1 MLLVL
6 SSNISLSLEDIVCLI
21 VEWRASR
28 QWKGETVPSVHSLL
42 MLVLFVPL
50 IRLMLVCL
58 TLLVSSCLQNALPTL
73 LNRPC
78 THAFGW
84 SFQHWLNPL
93 PILFSVPVGGKNWYW
108 ALCWFIRGF
117 VCFDER
123 NKNPV
128 NGSSFCL
135 LDSVGKLS
143 FCRHYQHWLLHLL
156 TVTCP
161 QTAGSERNG
170 IHIFLFCWCRR

>member
-6 SSNISLSLEDIVCLI
+6 SSNISLSLEDIVCLF
-21 VEWRASR
+21 VDWRASR

-58 TLLVSSCLQNALPTL
+58 TLPVSSCLQNALPTL

-78 THAFGW
+78 AHAFGW

-93 PILFSVPVGGKNWYW
+93 PILFSVPVGSGQKERIDTGRFVGSLEVLFVLMNGTRI
-108 ALCWFIRGF
+108 LLMVLPF
-117 VCFDER
+117 VCWI
-123 NKNPV
+123 
-128 NGSSFCL
+128 L
-135 LDSVGKLS
+135 LVSYH
-143 FCRHYQHWLLHLL
+143 F
-156 TVTCP
+156 
-161 QTAGSERNG
+161 AGITSTDFS
-170 IHIFLFCWCRR
+170 IC